1 MLIDPLTGF
10 YGSVFSLRDYLPYT
24 VRFSNIQINIKP
36 TLRHRIIPMET
47 PNNKKLINPNLQ
59 NKGNVNK
66 IMGNW
71 LRIYT
76 CK

>member
-10 YGSVFSLRDYLPYT
+10 YGSVFCLRDYLPYT

-36 TLRHRIIPMET
+36 TLRHHIIPMDT
-47 PNNKKLINPNLQ
+47 PNYKKLINPNLQ

>member
-1 MLIDPLTGF
+1 MLIDPLNGF
-10 YGSVFSLRDYLPYT
+10 YGSLFGLRYYFPYT

-36 TLRHRIIPMET
+36 TLRHHIIPMET

-66 IMGNW
+66 IMGNG